1 MFFYLLNPKNYQ
13 PFSFSEANKVPC
25 ALADGYIFLCCFFLS
40 FNVRVVSSDHS
51 GLGKSLV
58 VLRLAQEVAALPNNR
73 LVVKTMEEE
82 NEEPPLLRVTIP
94 FHDKHAQIADV
105 VGFFLPHALP
115 SDLPLSRIFHLDRSS
130 AVRFSLKRI
139 FPNHN

>member
-1 MFFYLLNPKNYQ
+1 M
-13 PFSFSEANKVPC
+13 
-25 ALADGYIFLCCFFLS
+25 D
-40 FNVRVVSSDHS
+40 
-51 GLGKSLV
+51 
-58 VLRLAQEVAALPNNR
+58 VLRLAEEVAALPNNR

-139 FPNHN
+139 FSTHYSFTN